1 MKKNTNL
8 NRREFLNVGSKLVL
22 TLPVAYAFG
31 CASEKTLLLN
41 PEDSL
46 KKLILL
52 LGPWPAAEK
61 SKADDFANRFLKAK
75 PATAP
80 YLPESGK
87 LVQNLAKRFPAES
100 MAINQINLQNL
111 PIKEKEL
118 LVNLTK
124 QLYSY
129 VEVRFDVANEPPWG
143 HCQGDRLWHT
153 RAPVHSKI

>member
-1 MKKNTNL
+1 MKNNTNL
-8 NRREFLNVGSKLVL
+8 NRRQFLNVGSKLVL
-22 TLPVAYAFG
+22 TFPVAYAFG

-61 SKADDFANRFLKAK
+61 QKAEDFARRFLKAK
-75 PATAP
+75 HAVEP
-80 YLPESGK
+80 YLPGSGTSI
-87 LVQNLAKRFPAES
+87 QSLARRFPAET
-100 MAINQINLQNL
+100 MAIREINLGQL
-111 PIKEKEL
+111 PTKEREL
-118 LVNLTK
+118 LVGLTQ
-124 QLYSY
+124 QLYSF

-153 RAPVHSKI
+153 RAPVPSVK